1 MKNEGAQGAKLPVG
15 ESLHIKQRANKN
27 NCHIK
32 QLVIETQAGKTA
44 FFSEKRGKSAQE
56 VAQCCATSCALGCS
70 PCKSRAA
77 EDLGVVFQ
85 LFTVQLFAIWAEWP
99 RSDFCVEKHRCR
111 PALRSACEAIIAS
124 ASPELPGVVD
134 VHP

>member
-1 MKNEGAQGAKLPVG
+1 LKNEGAQGAKLPVG

-27 NCHIK
+27 NCYIK

-44 FFSEKRGKSAQE
+44 FFSEKGKSAQE

-77 EDLGVVFQ
+77 ED
-85 LFTVQLFAIWAEWP
+85 
-99 RSDFCVEKHRCR
+99 
-111 PALRSACEAIIAS
+111 
-124 ASPELPGVVD
+124 
-134 VHP
+134 

>member
-1 MKNEGAQGAKLPVG
+1 LKNEGAQGAKLPVG

-70 PCKSRAA
+70 PCKSRAT

-85 LFTVQLFAIWAEWP
+85 LFTVQLFAIWG
-99 RSDFCVEKHRCR
+99 
-111 PALRSACEAIIAS
+111 IAQMGS
-124 ASPELPGVVD
+124 TWVQFAPDSRLQCGSQKEPK
-134 VHP
+134 